1 LGLGNSMEKNM
12 FLPEPHTDFIFSI
25 IGEEIGFI
33 GILFILTLFLLF
45 FQRGIRIAK
54 NCSDP
59 YGVLLALGISF
70 SIILYSFVN
79 AAVVAN
85 VIPVTGLSMPLISYG
100 GSGLVINLASIGIL
114 LNISQAKRS
123 ILRQNEWKPKLHG

>member
-1 LGLGNSMEKNM
+1 M

-33 GILFILTLFLLF
+33 GTFFILTLFLLF

-54 NCSDP
+54 ECTDP
-59 YGVLLALGISF
+59 FGVMLAVGISF
-70 SIILYSFVN
+70 NFILYAFVN
-79 AAVVAN
+79 AAVVTN
-85 VIPVTGLSMPLISYG
+85 VFPVTGLPMPLISYG
-100 GSGLVINLASIGIL
+100 GSAMVVNLASIGIL

-123 ILRQNEWKPKLHG
+123 VAHSSDWKPKLYG